1 MARDFTTGSPMKTI
15 FLFAMP
21 MLIGNIF
28 QQLYS
33 TVDTIIVGN
42 YEGAH
47 AIAAVSAST
56 ALQFLLVS
64 IAMGCTSGMSVVISQ
79 VYGARDYE
87 RMKRVFATGFIFVT
101 MVAFAMAIIGS
112 IITKPVLVLLG
123 TDASILPNSITYLR
137 IMFMG
142 MPFQFVYN
150 MYASVLR
157 AIGDSKTPLY
167 FLIVAALTNIAL
179 DIVFVANFGMG
190 VAGVAWATLLSQAL
204 SGFLCHLYVGKK
216 VQIFKLSKEEWKFE
230 KELLKPIISYG
241 LPASI
246 QQSVVSLGMLFVQT
260 QINFFGPNMTAAYGV
275 SNRIQSFATMPQMQ
289 FAMALSM
296 FAGQNIGAGEEQRAK
311 DGIKATMFMQLIYA
325 AAMFFILPVIA
336 PALIKAFGLANDA
349 TVLGLATMGLSF
361 MARMVWMFGMFQAL
375 NQFHRGVGD
384 TKFSMVASLCLVL
397 VRVPI
402 TYFMVHVAQLG
413 EISIW
418 AGMVTGWGVALTLN
432 AIRFL
437 SGGWKG
443 KAYVQG
449 RVDRKK
455 EAEA

>member
-1 MARDFTTGSPMKTI
+1 MARDFTTGKPMKTI
-15 FLFAMP
+15 FMFAVP
-21 MLIGNIF
+21 MLIGNVF

-42 YEGAH
+42 YEGSQ

-56 ALQFLLVS
+56 AMQFLLVS
-64 IAMGCTSGMSVVISQ
+64 IAMGFTSGMSVVISQ

-87 RMKRVFATGFIFVT
+87 KMKSVFSTGFIFVT
-101 MVAFAMAIIGS
+101 ILAFVLAIVGFFIS
-112 IITKPVLVLLG
+112 EPVLVLLG
-123 TDASILPNSITYLR
+123 TDASILPDSAIYLK
-137 IMFMG
+137 IMFLG

-157 AIGDSKTPLY
+157 AVGDSKTPLY
-167 FLIVAALTNIAL
+167 FLMISALTNIVL
-179 DIVFVANFGMG
+179 DIVFVANFRMG
-190 VAGVAWATLLSQAL
+190 VAGVAWATLIAQAL
-204 SGFLCHLYVGKK
+204 SGLLCHIYVGKK
-216 VQIFKLSKEEWKFE
+216 VQIFKLGKGEWKLE
-230 KELLKPIISYG
+230 KELLKPIVSYG
-241 LPASI
+241 LPSSI

-275 SNRIQSFATMPQMQ
+275 SNRIQNFATMPQMQ
-289 FAMALSM
+289 LAMALSM
-296 FAGQNIGAGEEQRAK
+296 FAGQNIGAGEEKRAK

-325 AAMFFILPVIA
+325 GAMFFILPVIA
-336 PALIKAFGLANDA
+336 PGLIKLFGLADDKV
-349 TVLGLATMGLSF
+349 VLDLATMGLSF
-361 MARMVWMFGMFQAL
+361 MARMVWIFGMFQAL

-384 TKFSMVASLCLVL
+384 TKFSMFASLCLVF

-402 TYFMVHVAQLG
+402 TYIMVHVIQLG

-418 AGMVTGWGVALTLN
+418 AGMVTGWLVALTAN
-432 AIRFL
+432 TIRFL
-437 SGGWKG
+437 TGGWRG

-449 RVDRKK
+449 RVDKKK